1 MRDHSLETT
10 LQRTHSAANDWPPT
24 TNATSTRFTNIHQR
38 AQEKAVSEIRL
49 THEPIKPNIGS
60 RVLNTKSELLS
71 GKIANDVR
79 ELLQQ
84 RGVLVFPKVSF
95 TDQEQIDFTKTLGT
109 FQPEPRGGDV
119 FKVTLDT
126 KENPYSAEYLKGS
139 LYWHLDGTM
148 NDMPILASLL
158 SSKKL
163 ASWGGNTG
171 FCNTYA
177 AYEQLSEEQK
187 RELEGLRV
195 MHSVWASVFY
205 YEPEPSLAKLK
216 GMQAIGERELPLV
229 WKHRSGRKSL
239 ILGCTAHRVLNVDA
253 VKSAELLVGLREW
266 ATSEQFSYSHVWS
279 VGDLVMWD
287 NTGTLHRAE
296 AYDLQSGRL
305 LHRTKLQ
312 GEEPFA

>member
-1 MRDHSLETT
+1 MPATAVTQT
-10 LQRTHSAANDWPPT
+10 LLRSEDIRPT
-24 TNATSTRFTNIHQR
+24 
-38 AQEKAVSEIRL
+38 
-49 THEPIKPNIGS
+49 IGS
-60 RVLNTKSELLS
+60 RVLNSKHELLS
-71 GKIANDVR
+71 GALANDIR

-84 RGVLVFPKVSF
+84 RGVLVFPEIALS
-95 TDQEQIDFTKTLGT
+95 DDEQIEFTKTLGK
-109 FQPEPRGGDV
+109 FQPEPRGGDI
-119 FKVTLDT
+119 FKVTLDASQSS
-126 KENPYSAEYLKGS
+126 SAEYLKGS

-148 NDMPILASLL
+148 NDVPILASLL
-158 SSKKL
+158 SSKKV

-177 AYEQLSEEQK
+177 AYEQLPEEQK
-187 RELEGLRV
+187 REIDGLRV

-239 ILGCTAHRVLNVDA
+239 ILGCTAHRVLGVEPA
-253 VKSAELLVGLREW
+253 KSAEILVGLREW
-266 ATSEQFSYSHVWS
+266 ATSERFSYSHEWK

-296 AYDLQSGRL
+296 QYDLKSGRM
-305 LHRTKLQ
+305 LHRTKLA

>member
-1 MRDHSLETT
+1 MSHP
-10 LQRTHSAANDWPPT
+10 A
-24 TNATSTRFTNIHQR
+24 STQ
-38 AQEKAVSEIRL
+38 ARL
-49 THEPIKPNIGS
+49 AHEHIKSSIGS
-60 RVLNTKSELLS
+60 RVLNSKKELLS
-71 GKIANDVR
+71 GEIGGEIR

-84 RGVLVFPKVSF
+84 RGVLVFPEVHFS
-95 TDQEQIDFTKTLGT
+95 DDEQIAFTKTLGT
-109 FQPEPRGGDV
+109 FESERQSGDV

-126 KENPYSAEYLKGS
+126 KENPHSAEYLKGS

-148 NDMPILASLL
+148 NDVPILASLL

-177 AYEQLSEEQK
+177 AYESLPEAQK
-187 RELEGLRV
+187 AEIDGLRV

-229 WKHRSGRKSL
+229 WKHSTGRKSL
-239 ILGCTAHRVLNVDA
+239 ILGCTAHRVLGVSPA
-253 VKSAELLVGLREW
+253 KSAELLVGLREW
-266 ATSEQFSYSHVWS
+266 ATSEQFSYSHQWK

-296 AYDLQSGRL
+296 QYDLASGRM
-305 LHRTKLQ
+305 LHRTKLA

>member
-1 MRDHSLETT
+1 MS
-10 LQRTHSAANDWPPT
+10 Q
-24 TNATSTRFTNIHQR
+24 TRL
-38 AQEKAVSEIRL
+38 V
-49 THEPIKPNIGS
+49 HEPIKPNIGS
-60 RVLNTKSELLS
+60 RVLNSKEELLR
-71 GKIANDVR
+71 GEFAREIR
-79 ELLQQ
+79 ELLEA
-84 RGVLVFPKVSF
+84 RGVLVFPEVKFS
-95 TDQEQIDFTKTLGT
+95 DEEQVAFTKTLGK
-109 FQPEPRGGDV
+109 FQPERSGGDV

-126 KENPYSAEYLKGS
+126 KENPHSAEYLKGS

-148 NDMPILASLL
+148 NDVPILASLL
-158 SSKKL
+158 QSKKL

-177 AYEQLSEEQK
+177 AWESLPDAQK
-187 RELEGLRV
+187 AEIDALRV

-239 ILGCTAHRVLNVDA
+239 ILGCTAQRVLDVA
-253 VKSAELLVGLREW
+253 PMKSAELLVGLREW
-266 ATSEQFSYSHVWS
+266 ATSEQFSYSHEWK

-296 AYDLQSGRL
+296 AYDLKSGRL
-305 LHRTKLQ
+305 LHRTKLE